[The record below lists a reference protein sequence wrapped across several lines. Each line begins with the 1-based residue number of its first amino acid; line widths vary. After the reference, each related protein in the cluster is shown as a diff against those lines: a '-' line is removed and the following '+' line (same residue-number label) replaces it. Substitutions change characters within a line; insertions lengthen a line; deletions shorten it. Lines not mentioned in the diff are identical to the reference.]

1 MRRCFTNSFG
11 VGEFSALI
19 CVIGLIPA
27 RLSAQDSIMDR
38 TTFGQS
44 QNDARDLANSLVPGE
59 KRWGKGEKKVEV
71 NSGELKSKTVK
82 DTTFG
87 GSLLNMGIVGAEP
100 KLDESKRPAVKIEND
115 SASEKQSAA
124 IAKEPLLQLSD
135 EALLRE
141 HAEQSA
147 IAGENRQPTTT
158 NGNAGEAAGSE
169 THQKPQSAA
178 TSEASTSQQSATTSS
193 EKPAK
198 PDGDH

>member
-1 MRRCFTNSFG
+1 
-11 VGEFSALI
+11 
-19 CVIGLIPA
+19 
-27 RLSAQDSIMDR
+27 MDR

-115 SASEKQSAA
+115 STSEKQSAA

-147 IAGENRQPTTT
+147 IAGENRQPTT

-193 EKPAK
+193 EKPSK